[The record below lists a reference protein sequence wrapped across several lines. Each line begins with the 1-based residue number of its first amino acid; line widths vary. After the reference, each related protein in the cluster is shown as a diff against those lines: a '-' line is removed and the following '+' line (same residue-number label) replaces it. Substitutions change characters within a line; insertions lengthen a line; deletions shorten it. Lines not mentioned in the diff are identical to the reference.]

1 MKVRELRMQVGL
13 SQSKFADMF
22 EIPVSTLKDWEQE
35 RRNPPEYVVKMIERI
50 LNQEGKLIS
59 QSYIEACERR
69 RKSVENAM
77 AIILSATS
85 GPDEMFLDALDSYI
99 FGKITLEEME
109 AKIDRFEYFGGECMS
124 GGKNCYPG
132 SDVLVNKYDIRDK
145 ELLEKF
151 EIQKVV
157 ARLLGLDLK
166 PTRISYTYDSTH
178 LVNIHKY
185 LFGDIYEWAGTFRK
199 ENLYKSERVLS
210 GGSAEYA
217 DYREIESRLKFLLQ
231 EYKGIDWVEE
241 AKNRDMIAEFLLELW
256 SIHPFR
262 EGNTRTCITF
272 LWHYL
277 KGKGVDFHVALLR
290 NNPMYV
296 RDSLVMANYDQ
307 KEYLQRIISDALCG
321 EEITTDYS
329 VTEKQADEQYKIA
342 KADYEAFREKY
353 SIKKE

>member
-1 MKVRELRMQVGL
+1 
-13 SQSKFADMF
+13 
-22 EIPVSTLKDWEQE
+22 
-35 RRNPPEYVVKMIERI
+35 
-50 LNQEGKLIS
+50 
-59 QSYIEACERR
+59 
-69 RKSVENAM
+69 
-77 AIILSATS
+77 
-85 GPDEMFLDALDSYI
+85 
-99 FGKITLEEME
+99 
-109 AKIDRFEYFGGECMS
+109 MS
-124 GGKNCYPG
+124 GGRNCYPE
-132 SDVLVNKYDIRDK
+132 SDVLINKYNIRDK

-151 EIQKVV
+151 EIQKVF
-157 ARLLGLDLK
+157 AKLLGLDIK
-166 PTRISYTYDSTH
+166 PERICYTYDAEH

-217 DYREIESRLKFLLQ
+217 DYHEIEACLEKLLQ
-231 EYKGIDWVEE
+231 EYAHIDWMKTTKKGD
-241 AKNRDMIAEFLLELW
+241 AISEFLLALW

-277 KGKGVDFHVALLR
+277 KGKGVDFQVALLR

-307 KEYLQRIISDALCG
+307 KEYLRRIISDALQSEKQESEYSMG
-321 EEITTDYS
+321 EEQ
-329 VTEKQADEQYKIA
+329 VGEQYKIA

-353 SIKKE
+353 SIKKL